1 MVTFCIKKHNK
12 NVVILISN
20 FYNYSGGEKM
30 NRILNLRKKNKVS
43 QKMLADKIQIT
54 QQALSLYEKEKRIP
68 STKVWQALAD
78 YFNVSIPY
86 LQGAYS
92 SQEIKKVILG
102 RMKANQKSITAY
114 VQNEPISKIE
124 GIVELAI
131 IEAVRKNVIILI
143 ATNTYPLD
151 FWIKKEHSQKE
162 VNTLKQLLKIK
173 AKSGEFLKIFKGIT
187 RDAIKQ
193 DLLTDVQDFLKDYIN
208 LFTEEF
214 NEDMFSIRV
223 FQSSVAYLWLIGNPT
238 LQVTREDVFN
248 AFIEACTVHVDKLK
262 DMDFV

>member
-1 MVTFCIKKHNK
+1 MIIYLLKRTK
-12 NVVILISN
+12 
-20 FYNYSGGEKM
+20 KM
-30 NRILNLRKKNKVS
+30 NRIKELRQKNKLS
-43 QKMLADKIQIT
+43 QIELANKVHASN
-54 QQALSLYEKEKRIP
+54 QAISAYESGTREPKQ
-68 STKVWQALAD
+68 SMWQALAA

-102 RMKANQKSITAY
+102 RMKANQKSITSY

-124 GIVELAI
+124 GIIVELAI
-131 IEAVRKNVIILI
+131 IEAVRKNVIVLI

-151 FWIKKEHSQKE
+151 FWVKSEHSQKE
-162 VNTLKQLLKIK
+162 VNALKQLLKIK
-173 AKSGEFLKIFKGIT
+173 AKSGEFLKIFKRIT
-187 RDAIKQ
+187 RDAINQ
-193 DLLTDVQDFLKDYIN
+193 ELLTDIQDFLKDYIN

-223 FQSSVAYLWLIGNPT
+223 FQTSVAYAWLTGNPT